1 MDFIFNS
8 RSRKVELFYDSAEEQ
23 QAILEFVSRYLIYR
37 EDKASSDIYINNP
50 GISWTSSTLNTVP
63 LTNKVSDRIELEL
76 NPPYSITTTDT
87 IN

>member
-8 RSRKVELFYDSAEEQ
+8 RSKKVEIFYDSAEEQ
-23 QAILEFVSRYLIYR
+23 QAILEFVSRYLTYR
-37 EDKASSDIYINNP
+37 EDRTSGDICINNP
-50 GISWTSSTLNTVP
+50 GITWASYTTNTIP
-63 LTNKVSDRIELEL
+63 LTNKASDRIELEL

>member
-8 RSRKVELFYDSAEEQ
+8 RSKKVEIFYDSAEEQ

-63 LTNKVSDRIELEL
+63 LTNKVSDRIEVG
-76 NPPYSITTTDT
+76 PPYSITTTDT
-87 IN
+87 TN

>member
-37 EDKASSDIYINNP
+37 EDKASGDIYINNP

-63 LTNKVSDRIELEL
+63 LTNNASDKIELEL